1 MGERKVLNKYYPP
14 DFDPTLIPRNRK
26 PKDRKYTVNLMMPM
40 TIQCSACGQF
50 MYMGKKVNGMKEM
63 VVGESYLG
71 IAIHRCVGSRFL
83 PQPTRDVLQVLLQMR
98 QLLGRDHVQDGPK
111 EPRLRHG
118 ERVRAHLHAA
128 LLQPCSRCHL
138 TFVPQVH
145 AQL

>member
-63 VVGESYLG
+63 VNGESYLG
-71 IAIHRCVGSRFL
+71 IAIHRCVDAVYVPPDTPACAIVTAIS
-83 PQPTRDVLQVLLQMR
+83 QILLQMR
-98 QLLGRDHVQDGPK
+98 ELLG
-111 EPRLRHG
+111 
-118 ERVRAHLHAA
+118 
-128 LLQPCSRCHL
+128 
-138 TFVPQVH
+138 
-145 AQL
+145 

>member
-63 VVGESYLG
+63 VNGESYLG
-71 IAIHRCVGSRFL
+71 IAIHRCVNAVCS
-83 PQPTRDVLQVLLQMR
+83 PPPPTCRMTPACAIVPVISQILLQMR
-98 QLLGRDHVQDGPK
+98 ELLG
-111 EPRLRHG
+111 
-118 ERVRAHLHAA
+118 
-128 LLQPCSRCHL
+128 
-138 TFVPQVH
+138 
-145 AQL
+145 

>member
-63 VVGESYLG
+63 VNGESYLG
-71 IAIHRCVGSRFL
+71 IAIHRCVECKDR
-83 PQPTRDVLQVLLQMR
+83 LLR
-98 QLLGRDHVQDGPK
+98 PVFTLF
-111 EPRLRHG
+111 EPDSTSN
-118 ERVRAHLHAA
+118 A
-128 LLQPCSRCHL
+128 
-138 TFVPQVH
+138 
-145 AQL
+145 